1 MYVQTTK
8 EKGIKKIEGHCG
20 VYYFS
25 SKDDVRNPDRE
36 HGIRDHVAVEV
47 AEAFE
52 EKCGG
57 SAENV
62 GREIV
67 DMSHY
72 GGIKHDGHFFHV
84 RRKSGSHVALEIV
97 PAH

>member
-1 MYVQTTK
+1 MFAHDTA
-8 EKGIKKIEGHCG
+8 EPGIKKIEGHCG

-25 SKDDVRNPDRE
+25 SSDEANNPDRK
-36 HGIRDHVAVEV
+36 HGIRDHVAVDIV
-47 AEAFE
+47 EAFE
-52 EKCGG
+52 ERCGG

-67 DMSHY
+67 EMKKF

-84 RRKSGSHVALEIV
+84 KRRSGSNVALEIV
-97 PAH
+97 TAH